1 MEDYIQIQWIAAN
14 LDEARGIL
22 ELLLSQRLICCGSI
36 FPSVES
42 WYVWEEEVVTEQEVK
57 VVMKTMGH
65 HFEKIE
71 LLIKKNHTYDI
82 PEILVFAIENGN
94 DQYLKWMYDQ
104 VMR

>member
-1 MEDYIQIQWIAAN
+1 MEDYIQIQWIAAS
-14 LDEARGIL
+14 LDEAREIL
-22 ELLLSQRLICCGSI
+22 VLLLSKRLICCGSI

-42 WYVWEEEVVTEQEVK
+42 WYVSEEEVVTEQEVK

-94 DQYLKWMYDQ
+94 DQYLKWMHDQ
-104 VMR
+104 VMK